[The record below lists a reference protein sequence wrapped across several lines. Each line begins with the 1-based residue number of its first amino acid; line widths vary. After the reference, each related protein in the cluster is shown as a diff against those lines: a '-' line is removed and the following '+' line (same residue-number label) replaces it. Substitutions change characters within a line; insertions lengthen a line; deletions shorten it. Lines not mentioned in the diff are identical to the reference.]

1 MFSKI
6 LESEVKWCEQN
17 KGSMPEE
24 FRRGFIVGLKQADN
38 LIRAA
43 IIRSELQDG
52 EIVDDDD
59 LLDRAAQLLRAPVN
73 QDTTEALIEEIT
85 RRAINLAQYSTV
97 DQDMFRR
104 FLRERLG
111 RG

>member
-1 MFSKI
+1 MAI
-6 LESEVKWCEQN
+6 LTRDYIIKQI
-17 KGSMPEE
+17 KA
-24 FRRGFIVGLKQADN
+24 LKDDVSRLEKN
-38 LIRAA
+38 INEYFMVLDTRSPTLRAA
-43 IIRSELQDG
+43 D
-52 EIVDDDD
+52 
-59 LLDRAAQLLRAPVN
+59 N

-111 RG
+111 RS